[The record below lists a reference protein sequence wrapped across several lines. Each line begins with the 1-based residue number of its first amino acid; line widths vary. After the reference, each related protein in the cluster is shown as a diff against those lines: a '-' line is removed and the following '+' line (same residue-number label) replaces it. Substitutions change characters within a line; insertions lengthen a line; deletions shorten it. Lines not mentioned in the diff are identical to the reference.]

1 LKLDV
6 VDNWLQS
13 HDAGCGRD
21 SLGASDMVSAH
32 LRARGQ
38 ITIPSEIRKA
48 AHLEEGD
55 VVEMEVTEDGIL
67 LRPVKDR
74 DPDQWWFW
82 TPEWQ
87 AGERRAS
94 ADIKAGRTVRYES
107 DEEFLA
113 ALENGLPDD
122 ADV

>member
-1 LKLDV
+1 
-6 VDNWLQS
+6 
-13 HDAGCGRD
+13 
-21 SLGASDMVSAH
+21 MVSAH

-38 ITIPSEIRKA
+38 ITIPSAIRNA
-48 AHLEEGD
+48 AQLEEGD
-55 VVEMEVTEDGIL
+55 IVEMEVTEDGIL

-74 DPDQWWFW
+74 DPEQAWFW
-82 TPEWQ
+82 TPGWQ